1 MKKKFLNKSILRI
14 VISFVLLFEILIINI
29 LTYSTKQD
37 LKLLVSIFSIDTL
50 LVIYCFLKFVG
61 SLKGLI
67 LSVEFIYICIFYLY
81 AIFAPVQYLLD
92 DGMQRQYYFAI
103 TDITICK
110 STLLYLNIFIVL
122 SILLLLGGYPKNKN
136 NVEWFKNKLY
146 LKKRNKTNIIFD
158 VLAIVCLMIWVFQFL
173 KNGFSIFNASFL
185 VRRKLLSFGV
195 QQYIW
200 LYMMVYSFVFISE
213 CGFEKSYFNKKEKL
227 FKIIIIVLF
236 WGLSLLIDRRHIIPV
251 FVGILMFLVSQKNK
265 IKFKNVIIVIGIVA
279 LLLLYSV
286 TRMGM
291 KVTTISFKNLTYTSL
306 SEFILTNYVTC
317 YYIANPIDKLY
328 LGSTYIWHTISRLF
342 PHFILPNKPED
353 LAVTFY
359 RNVLNS
365 KVGYAFNPVAE
376 GLINFGN
383 VSIIITPLIFLFVIN
398 LAVKNRD
405 KNPLFYIIVSA
416 YSLDFC
422 RGQFANCMFD
432 LLFMYILLK
441 MMNRFSENN
450 L

>member
-1 MKKKFLNKSILRI
+1 MKKNFLNKSILRI

-236 WGLSLLIDRRHIIPV
+236 WGLSLLIDRPEGW
-251 FVGILMFLVSQKNK
+251 FEQ
-265 IKFKNVIIVIGIVA
+265 
-279 LLLLYSV
+279 Y
-286 TRMGM
+286 
-291 KVTTISFKNLTYTSL
+291 
-306 SEFILTNYVTC
+306 FILYN
-317 YYIANPIDKLY
+317 LY
-328 LGSTYIWHTISRLF
+328 RI
-342 PHFILPNKPED
+342 
-353 LAVTFY
+353 
-359 RNVLNS
+359 
-365 KVGYAFNPVAE
+365 
-376 GLINFGN
+376 
-383 VSIIITPLIFLFVIN
+383 
-398 LAVKNRD
+398 
-405 KNPLFYIIVSA
+405 
-416 YSLDFC
+416 C
-422 RGQFANCMFD
+422 
-432 LLFMYILLK
+432 
-441 MMNRFSENN
+441 
-450 L
+450 